1 MREMFIKGG
10 PVMWPLLGC
19 SLVALAV
26 ILERL
31 LFWFR
36 EGRRR
41 VRGAAH
47 VAQVLELSRKRD
59 FDKALELADRTAN
72 SVARVLAAGLRRRG
86 PGLSD
91 HLVVA
96 AEDELASMRRGM
108 AVLDTIVTIA
118 PLLGILGTVTGI
130 IGAFDML
137 GGSEIQEPKAVVGGL
152 AEALI
157 TTAAGL
163 VIAIGTVIPFNLFRA
178 RIGEEAR
185 RIESAAT
192 LLEAACRQTREDA
205 CAS

>member
-1 MREMFIKGG
+1 MREFFIKGG

-26 ILERL
+26 IIERM
-31 LFWFR
+31 LFWVR
-36 EGRRR
+36 AWRRR
-41 VRGAAH
+41 VCGTAS
-47 VAQVLELSRKRD
+47 VAQVLDLSRSRD
-59 FDKALELADRTAN
+59 FDKAAELAERTAD
-72 SVARVLAAGLRRRG
+72 SVARVLAAGLRQRG
-86 PGLSD
+86 PGMSD
-91 HLVVA
+91 HLAVA
-96 AEDELASMRRGM
+96 AEEELASMRRGM

-163 VIAIGTVIPFNLFRA
+163 VIAIGTVVPFNLFRA
-178 RIGEEAR
+178 RIGEEAK

-192 LLEAACRQTREDA
+192 LLEAACRQDQESA
-205 CAS
+205 GAS

>member
-1 MREMFIKGG
+1 MREFFIKGG

-26 ILERL
+26 IMERM
-31 LFWFR
+31 LFWVR
-36 EGRRR
+36 ASRRR
-41 VRGAAH
+41 GGANAAI
-47 VAQVLELSRKRD
+47 AQVLDLSRKRD
-59 FDKALELADRTAN
+59 FDKAVELADRTADA
-72 SVARVLAAGLRRRG
+72 VARVLAAGLRERST
-86 PGLSD
+86 GLSD
-91 HLVVA
+91 HMAVA
-96 AEDELASMRRGM
+96 ADNELTSMRRGM

-152 AEALI
+152 AQALI

-178 RIGEEAR
+178 RIGEETK
-185 RIESAAT
+185 RIENTAT
-192 LLEAACRQTREDA
+192 LLEAACRHAQEDA
-205 CAS
+205 RAR

>member
-26 ILERL
+26 IIERL
-31 LFWFR
+31 LFWVR
-36 EGRRR
+36 SGRRR
-41 VRGAAH
+41 VRGAAP
-47 VAQVLELSRKRD
+47 VARVLDLSRQRD

-86 PGLSD
+86 PGQGD
-91 HLVVA
+91 HLAVA

-130 IGAFDML
+130 IGAFEML

-152 AEALI
+152 AQALI

-163 VIAIGTVIPFNLFRA
+163 IIAIGTVIPFNLFRA
-178 RIGEEAR
+178 RIGEEAK

-192 LLEAACRQTREDA
+192 LLEAACRQAQENDR
-205 CAS
+205 AS

>member
-1 MREMFIKGG
+1 MREFFIKGG

-26 ILERL
+26 IIERM
-31 LFWFR
+31 LFWLR
-36 EGRRR
+36 AARRR
-41 VRGAAH
+41 VRATAP
-47 VAQVLELSRKRD
+47 VAQVLELSGRRD
-59 FDKALELADRTAN
+59 FDKALDLAGRTAD
-72 SVARVLAAGLRRRG
+72 SVARVLAAGLSRRG
-86 PGLSD
+86 AGLSD
-91 HLVVA
+91 HLAVA
-96 AEDELASMRRGM
+96 AEEELASMRRGM

-130 IGAFDML
+130 IGAFNML

-178 RIGEEAR
+178 RIAEETK

-192 LLEAACRQTREDA
+192 LLEAACRQAQENDR
-205 CAS
+205 AS

>member
-1 MREMFIKGG
+1 MREFFIKGG

-26 ILERL
+26 IIERM
-31 LFWFR
+31 LFWVR
-36 EGRRR
+36 AARRR
-41 VRGAAH
+41 VRGTAP
-47 VAQVLELSRKRD
+47 VARVLELSGRRD
-59 FDKALELADRTAN
+59 FDKAVELAERTAD

-86 PGLSD
+86 PGMSD
-91 HLVVA
+91 HLAVA
-96 AEDELASMRRGM
+96 AEEELASMRRGM

-178 RIGEEAR
+178 RIAEETR
-185 RIESAAT
+185 RIESAST
-192 LLEAACRQTREDA
+192 LLEAACRGEREN
-205 CAS
+205 ASAP

>member
-26 ILERL
+26 ILERM
-31 LFWFR
+31 LFWVR
-36 EGRRR
+36 AGRRR
-41 VRGAAH
+41 VCGTAP
-47 VAQVLELSRKRD
+47 VARVLELSRERD
-59 FDKALELADRTAN
+59 FDKALDLADRTAD
-72 SVARVLAAGLRRRG
+72 SVAHVLAAGLRRRG
-86 PGLSD
+86 AGLSD
-91 HLVVA
+91 HMTVA
-96 AEDELASMRRGM
+96 AEDELAYMRRGM

-137 GGSEIQEPKAVVGGL
+137 GGSDIQDPKAVVGGL
-152 AEALI
+152 AQALI

-163 VIAIGTVIPFNLFRA
+163 IIAIGTVIPFNLFRA
-178 RIGEEAR
+178 RIGEETK

-192 LLEAACRQTREDA
+192 LLEAACRQAKENTR
-205 CAS
+205 AS

>member
-1 MREMFIKGG
+1 MREFFIKGG

-26 ILERL
+26 IIERM
-31 LFWFR
+31 LFWVR
-36 EGRRR
+36 AARRR
-41 VRGAAH
+41 VRGTAP
-47 VAQVLELSRKRD
+47 VARVLELSRQRD
-59 FDKALELADRTAN
+59 FDKAVELAERTAD

-86 PGLSD
+86 PGMSD
-91 HLVVA
+91 HLAVA
-96 AEDELASMRRGM
+96 AEEELASMRRGM

-178 RIGEEAR
+178 RIGEEAK

-192 LLEAACRQTREDA
+192 LLEAACRQAQENTR
-205 CAS
+205 AS